1 MIQDKELKDKFKKY
15 LERFNLTKE
24 EEDRLVASINYLSN
38 LLIEECLQREHKKLI
53 RK

>member
-1 MIQDKELKDKFKKY
+1 MIENQELKEKLKKY

-24 EEDRLVASINYLSN
+24 EEDKLVATINYLSN
-38 LLIEECLQREHKKLI
+38 FLIEECLQKEQKKLI